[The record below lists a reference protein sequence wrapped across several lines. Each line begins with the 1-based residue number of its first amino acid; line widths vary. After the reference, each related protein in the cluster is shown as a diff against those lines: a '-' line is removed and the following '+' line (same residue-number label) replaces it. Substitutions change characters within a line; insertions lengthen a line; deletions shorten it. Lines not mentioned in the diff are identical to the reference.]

1 MIAGTHDAL
10 HDQSQPHSEEESK
23 VLGDPHL
30 LLHHLL
36 SLYSHVVYQLST
48 NQWNHFKKLR
58 HWTAG
63 PILHEQQHRNTDYL
77 ELCIMYTWKS
87 LWLLLPSVDQQQE
100 QNSQRHIS
108 NVAEDVVERADKTP
122 GVSTVE
128 VVVADVQVSS
138 YIQYL

>member
-36 SLYSHVVYQLST
+36 SLYSHVVYQLS
-48 NQWNHFKKLR
+48 
-58 HWTAG
+58 
-63 PILHEQQHRNTDYL
+63 
-77 ELCIMYTWKS
+77 
-87 LWLLLPSVDQQQE
+87 SVDQQQE

-108 NVAEDVVERADKTP
+108 NVAEDVVERADETP

-138 YIQYL
+138 YIQYFLISED

>member
-48 NQWNHFKKLR
+48 NHLKKLR

-77 ELCIMYTWKS
+77 EL
-87 LWLLLPSVDQQQE
+87 
-100 QNSQRHIS
+100 
-108 NVAEDVVERADKTP
+108 
-122 GVSTVE
+122 
-128 VVVADVQVSS
+128 
-138 YIQYL
+138 